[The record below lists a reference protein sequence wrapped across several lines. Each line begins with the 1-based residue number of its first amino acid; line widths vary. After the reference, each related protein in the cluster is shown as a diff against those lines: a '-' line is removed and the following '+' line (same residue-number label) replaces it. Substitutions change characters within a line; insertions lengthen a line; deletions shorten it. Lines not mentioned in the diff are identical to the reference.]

1 MSFGSGDARKRPGL
15 FDSFKAAMSPVEL
28 PPDDGKPIEPPR
40 TVLVATVLAMLSGIV
55 FILIGGY
62 SVATTDQALDTAV
75 ANYNSAISDCTQKF
89 GGIGDAVVVPAAP
102 AEDVTAAQT
111 CQQYTPLTDETISS
125 AKTNNIMISAIV
137 VLIGVIAAGGGW
149 FLRKG
154 AKFSRLA
161 VGLAVVLSVVLTM
174 LFQASNLFTLAGT
187 LLMIVAVML
196 CYIGKGAVFFAR
208 HKARRTV

>member
-1 MSFGSGDARKRPGL
+1 L

-40 TVLVATVLAMLSGIV
+40 VVLVATVMAKLAGIV

-62 SVATTDQALDTAV
+62 SIATTDQALDNAV
-75 ANYNSAISDCTQKF
+75 ANYNAAISDCTQKY
-89 GGIGDAVVVPAAP
+89 GGIGDAVVVPTAP

-125 AKTNNIMISAIV
+125 AKTNNVMISAIV
-137 VLIGVIAAGGGW
+137 VLIGLIATVGGW

-161 VGLAVVLSVVLTM
+161 VGLAVVLSVVVTM
-174 LFQASNLFTLAGT
+174 LFQASNLFTLVGT

-196 CYIGKGAVFFAR
+196 CYIGKGAVYFGR
-208 HKARRTV
+208 LKARRAG